1 MSLKPLAS
9 GPALPALVCAA
20 ESVVDLALAGIEPV
34 PVRRLAEAVRICGEA
49 SSVANAP
56 LVVSRYVSTLELAS

>member
-20 ESVVDLALAGIEPV
+20 ESVVDVALAGIEPV
-34 PVRRLAEAVRICGEA
+34 PVRLAEAVRICGEA